1 LVNLKKEQ
9 KYMLFNKKNTA
20 IPSIR
25 ENSESSISEWLNY
38 EDEESEGQLAID
50 VFQTD
55 KKIIIK
61 STIAGVKPEDLKIS
75 LHHDLLTIKGSR
87 SIKEEVKEEDY
98 LYRECYWGSFS
109 RSIILPTE
117 VDNKRVEAE
126 LEGGVLTITLYKN
139 NPSQIEVRS
148 KD

>member
-1 LVNLKKEQ
+1 
-9 KYMLFNKKNTA
+9 MIFNKQHNKTSLIKENPE
-20 IPSIR
+20 PSIA
-25 ENSESSISEWLNY
+25 EWFNEDSEI
-38 EDEESEGQLAID
+38 DGQLAVD

-87 SIKEEVKEEDY
+87 SVKEEVREEDY
-98 LYRECYWGSFS
+98 LFRECYWGSFS
-109 RSIILPTE
+109 RSIILPAE
-117 VDNKRVEAE
+117 VDSHRVEAE
-126 LEGGVLTITLYKN
+126 LESGVLTITLYKS
-139 NPSQIEVRS
+139 NPGQIEVKE